1 MNETKDNSGSAEA
14 GNTYIPLFMWDFVED
29 WEKSIVLL
37 GSEVEGLLVGIWMTE
52 LGDNFEGLL
61 TDLCI

>member
-1 MNETKDNSGSAEA
+1 MDHHILLNICDYSMNETKDNSGSAEA

-37 GSEVEGLLVGIWMTE
+37 GSEVEGLLVGI
-52 LGDNFEGLL
+52 
-61 TDLCI
+61 